1 MDLNG
6 ENWRILVG
14 DCREGM
20 ARLDAETVDAVVTDP
35 PYELGFMGAKWDASG
50 IAYQVDVWREA
61 WRVAK
66 PGAWL
71 VAFGASRNYHRMAVA
86 IEDAGWEIRDSLM
99 WLYSSGFPK
108 SVQAGAAVDR
118 KLGATRKVVG
128 YRMGIRGAEGTGYE
142 NAMPAKIPGVPT
154 VQVQIPITAPA
165 TDEAAQWEGWGTA
178 LKPAHEPIVLAR
190 KPMSGT
196 LADNLLRHGTGAI
209 NVDACRV
216 DMGEEYDPTKI
227 QRQRSKGTN
236 AIGSAFGA
244 GGLVGKEIP
253 TYHEGGRW
261 PANVLHDGSPDVL
274 GVLGDAASCFFS
286 AKAQAEDRDQG
297 LEGWRKER
305 TGAMSATRDGS
316 MLTGSGNERTTTRAN
331 IHPTVKPTDLMR
343 YLVRL
348 VTPPGGLV
356 LDPFT
361 GSGSTGKAATLEGAR
376 FVGTE
381 LDPAFA
387 EIAAA
392 RIAWAVDERRRLAGL
407 EAPIRGTAG
416 VVQLSIFPDA
426 AAGG

>member
-14 DCREGM
+14 DCRDGM

-216 DMGEEYDPTKI
+216 ETVDGKPAWHYPKGPGGNVGQNIFDGLKPIRTEYTAPD
-227 QRQRSKGTN
+227 
-236 AIGSAFGA
+236 A
-244 GGLVGKEIP
+244 
-253 TYHEGGRW
+253 GRW

-274 GVLGDAASCFFS
+274 GVLGEAASCFFS